1 MAPAGDHPH
10 RSVPSLPRALLRP
23 TGGCRLGRSSSQPHT
38 PEAAPQLWEA
48 GGGEHAALTEA
59 PAPHWVPRRFQLCP
73 ADLREHLE
81 HPRAG
86 PERCWAAAGSGRCG
100 EELQQS
106 FVVVLVTQQ
115 ADGGEFLVFQC
126 AGLVRRSPSTSRPV
140 EERQEEPMAVTV
152 LSCSVGCSSSSCG
165 C

>member
-1 MAPAGDHPH
+1 MTTRTARCH
-10 RSVPSLPRALLRP
+10 RCPGPCCVPR
-23 TGGCRLGRSSSQPHT
+23 GGCRLGRSSSQPHT

-48 GGGEHAALTEA
+48 GGGEHAALREA

-81 HPRAG
+81 HPRAR

-126 AGLVRRSPSTSRPV
+126 AGLVRRSPSTSRPLQCCPQ
-140 EERQEEPMAVTV
+140 RRRTGGPWRLQ
-152 LSCSVGCSSSSCG
+152 GQ
-165 C
+165 